1 MSLPRLPLVVSS
13 ERRLPPL
20 AAEKP
25 AIQMDVRTRVI
36 TDANPALAALLGRP
50 ADALIGRPLSDL
62 WLPHE
67 RDAVMRRFDDVVLF
81 GRDSFA
87 AVALAC
93 AEDRLVWTVIDARY
107 AYRGGQRIEA
117 TLTPLRFADA
127 SKAGAARIA
136 APAVARDAAAAP
148 CPWRP
153 ASEPVA
159 TRSLVTTVSHAPA
172 LACDAVFD
180 AAAAVFDP
188 PAPMPLAEA
197 LPGAADRRA
206 APVRSPLP
214 PRAGSLVLDA
224 LQAGGIA
231 AVWVGTDGLAADAT
245 PRVQE
250 ILGQPVASLK
260 GHPLKRWL
268 QMSPLAHT
276 ALKTARTRGER
287 QTVLATS
294 PSGGQIVVEWVPDND
309 LGAGYTLLLD
319 DAPDTEQNGSI
330 RFKSQLVSLVAHDMR
345 DSLAAVY
352 CGLRMLVEDLPDD
365 HPQRETATQSLA
377 ECQRVNRILDDVLA
391 ASRPGNLVEVDLDVD
406 AVARAMVARYQPR
419 AASRSITLEVDLASG
434 ARVLADL
441 SSLERALG
449 NLIENALDAT
459 TPHGRITVATVREDR
474 GAPGVRVSVAD
485 TGVGIKEETR
495 ANVFEP
501 FFTDKAHGTGLG
513 LAITRRIAL
522 AHHGHIDFDTEEGCG
537 TTFHLWLPCIVPPRG
552 GEA

>member
-25 AIQMDVRTRVI
+25 AVQMDVRTRVI

-81 GRDSFA
+81 GHDSFA

-93 AEDRLVWTVIDARY
+93 AEDRLVWTDIDARY

-136 APAVARDAAAAP
+136 APAMATDAAAAP

-153 ASEPVA
+153 AAEPVA

-172 LACDAVFD
+172 LAGDAVFD
-180 AAAAVFDP
+180 AAAAVFDQ
-188 PAPMPLAEA
+188 PAPVPLAEA

-206 APVRSPLP
+206 APVRSPSP

-231 AVWVGTDGLAADAT
+231 AVWVGADGLAADAT

-250 ILGQPVASLK
+250 ILGQPVALLK
-260 GHPLKRWL
+260 GHSLKRWL
-268 QMSPLAHT
+268 QMSPLART

-309 LGAGYTLLLD
+309 LGAGYALLLD

-352 CGLRMLVEDLPDD
+352 CGLRMLVDDLPDD

-377 ECQRVNRILDDVLA
+377 ECQRVNRILEDVLA

-406 AVARAMVARYQPR
+406 AVTRAMVARYQPR
-419 AASRSITLEVDLASG
+419 AASRSIALEVDLASG

-459 TPHGRITVATVREDR
+459 TPHGRITVATAREDR

-495 ANVFEP
+495 PNVFEP

-537 TTFHLWLPCIVPPRG
+537 TTFHLWLPRIVPPRG